1 MELVGFDEI
10 GAADAIELHELI
22 EEHHLRT
29 LSPVAARILEDWD
42 AWLPHFVKVMPHDYK
57 RALAGPGEGRAGDAR
72 RRRGGR
78 GRAPGG
84 RARSAHP
91 VDVPA
96 DRDEPAVVTARA
108 R

>member
-42 AWLPHFVKVMPHDYK
+42 AWLPRFVKVMPHDYK
-57 RALAGPGEGRAGDAR
+57 RALEDRAKAERAMRADAEQDEV
-72 RRRGGR
+72 G
-78 GRAPGG
+78 
-84 RARSAHP
+84 HP
-91 VDVPA
+91 VGVPQTGTS
-96 DRDEPAVVTARA
+96 RQS
-108 R
+108 